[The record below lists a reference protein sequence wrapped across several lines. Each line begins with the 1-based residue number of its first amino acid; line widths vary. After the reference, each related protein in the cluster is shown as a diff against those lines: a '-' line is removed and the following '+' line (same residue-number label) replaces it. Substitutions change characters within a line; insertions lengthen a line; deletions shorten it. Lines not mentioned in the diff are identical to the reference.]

1 MRRVMFTVIALTVT
15 VGLGAQS
22 KPDGTVSEGVRARA
36 ESAHAPSAT
45 ASNSTDVGAASTTS
59 QPEPATLISHST
71 TATSGPKVA
80 HLGDIDAAEQRAL
93 LKRLQDTHRS
103 LQQALDDVATRY
115 TTECTSLH
123 RQVAEPCV
131 TLHMGMSV
139 ELPHLI
145 HRVQDRISALAMELG
160 EDPIEP
166 PR

>member
-22 KPDGTVSEGVRARA
+22 KPDVTVHEGGRATA
-36 ESAHAPSAT
+36 EPAQAPSAP
-45 ASNSTDVGAASTTS
+45 ASNLTDPADASTT
-59 QPEPATLISHST
+59 QPATFTSDLT
-71 TATSGPKVA
+71 TATSGRKVTHA
-80 HLGDIDAAEQRAL
+80 GDMDANEQRAL
-93 LKRLQDTHRS
+93 LKRLQDTHHS
-103 LQQALDDVATRY
+103 LQQALDDVAKRY
-115 TTECTSLH
+115 ATECTSLH

-145 HRVQDRISALAMELG
+145 RRVQDSINALAMELG
-160 EDPIEP
+160 EDPTEA